1 MISSGKIFL
10 EFSSFRLG
18 LGLGILLLGQF
29 KTAIWQNT
37 KERHMTSYMDDSV
50 VYHGMYRYGIGLVT
64 QNLIHPILLDYDLHL
79 ISIVVF
85 TGKC

>member
-1 MISSGKIFL
+1 
-10 EFSSFRLG
+10 
-18 LGLGILLLGQF
+18 
-29 KTAIWQNT
+29 
-37 KERHMTSYMDDSV
+37 MTSYMDDSV